1 MVNAFF
7 YSNIAVPTT
16 LSGNINNS
24 VTTCTVASTTGW
36 PGSFPYIVALDFG
49 TSNEELVRV
58 TANAAGTLTM
68 SRAFGG
74 TSAVSH
80 STGAVV
86 RHVYNAQDATDF
98 RTHEQA
104 STAVHGIA
112 GAVVGTTDSQTL
124 SNKTLTSP
132 TINSGTYSSG
142 GSLSGTFSGT
152 PTFSGAVVFSG
163 NPNFSGTPTF
173 ASSSHSGTTTHTG
186 TIQSTQ
192 SAAGNV
198 VLASIL
204 NAGDTFDRF
213 RIYADGKHEWG
224 SGTGARDVE
233 LFREAADTLTT
244 NDTFRVYR
252 STAAGDAF
260 QARVTGDT
268 VSRLNVDADGTMSWG
283 PGGAGAQDTNL
294 YRSAADTLKTDDSF
308 TFGGTL
314 SEATGGLVYKPYQVG
329 TTNFNLVAVSSLDV
343 VVNFPTTFAS
353 TPRVTA
359 TLRGLP
365 SNSSALIVR
374 TSAVTTSSMTVRVN
388 DVGGVSRTL
397 SIDVD
402 WIAVAS

>member
-1 MVNAFF
+1 MANAYF

-24 VTTCTVASTTGW
+24 VTSCTVASTTGW
-36 PGSFPYIVALDFG
+36 PSSFPYIVALDFG
-49 TSNEELVRV
+49 TANEELVRV

-80 STGAVV
+80 STGAAV

-124 SNKTLTSP
+124 TNKTLTAP
-132 TINSGTYSSG
+132 TINNGTFGSG
-142 GSLSGTFSGT
+142 GSMSGTFAGT

-173 ASSSHSGTTTHTG
+173 AAASFSGTATHTG
-186 TIQSTQ
+186 LIQSTQ
-192 SAAGNV
+192 SASGNV
-198 VLASIL
+198 AFASIV
-204 NAGDTFDRF
+204 NADSFDRF

-224 SGTGARDVE
+224 PGSGARDVE
-233 LFREAADTLTT
+233 LFREAADILGT
-244 NDTFRVYR
+244 NDTFRSTR
-252 STAAGDAF
+252 STTSADAY
-260 QARVTGDT
+260 QTRVTGDT
-268 VSRLNVDADGTMSWG
+268 NSRLNVDADGSMSWG
-283 PGGAGAQDTNL
+283 PGNATQDTDL
-294 YRSAADTLKTDDSF
+294 LRQGS
-308 TFGGTL
+308 GTL
-314 SEATGGLVYKPYQVG
+314 GTTSNFQFAGTLTHTTTGIVYKNYQAG

-343 VVNFPTTFAS
+343 VVNFPITFAS

-365 SNSSALIVR
+365 SNSSALICR
-374 TSAVTTSSMTVRVN
+374 TSAVTTSSMTIRVN
-388 DVGGVSRTL
+388 DTGGTSRTL
-397 SIDVD
+397 NIDVD